1 MEAEICSKIKET
13 MIEIL
18 KNADMDEMTEYKVR
32 NIASQKLG
40 GMNLSLPEPKQFVR
54 DVLEAFLLSTVEEEK
69 PISVSEAATTT
80 ATVEEEPP
88 LASPLREE
96 IKTKEITKEN
106 MVVEEKEEV
115 METKPEI
122 GSKDIDEDGD
132 VIICRLSEK
141 RRVAVQDFR
150 GKTLVS
156 IRDYYQKDGKY
167 LPSSKGISLSDEQW
181 SAFRTAVPAIEEAIK
196 TMELRFGVRHNTL

>member
-13 MIEIL
+13 VIEIL
-18 KNADMDEMTEYKVR
+18 KSADMDEMTEYKVR
-32 NIASQKLG
+32 NISSEKLG

-69 PISVSEAATTT
+69 PISVSEAATTAAAT
-80 ATVEEEPP
+80 AEEEPP
-88 LASPLREE
+88 LASPLPEE

-196 TMELRFGVRHNTL
+196 IMELRLG

>member
-13 MIEIL
+13 VIEIL
-18 KNADMDEMTEYKVR
+18 KSADMDGMTEYKVR

-54 DVLEAFLLSTVEEEK
+54 NVLEAFLLSTVEEEK
-69 PISVSEAATTT
+69 PISVSEAATT
-80 ATVEEEPP
+80 ATVEEVEEEPP
-88 LASPLREE
+88 LPSPLPEE
-96 IKTKEITKEN
+96 IAEEK
-106 MVVEEKEEV
+106 VEEKEKEEV
-115 METKPEI
+115 VETKPEI
-122 GSKDIDEDGD
+122 GNKDTDEYGD

-141 RRVAVQDFR
+141 RRVTVQDFK

-156 IRDYYQKDGKY
+156 IREYYQKDGKHF
-167 LPSSKGISLSDEQW
+167 PSSKGISLSNEQW

-196 TMELRFGVRHNTL
+196 TMELRLGEV